1 MASPKKSPK
10 PSGPDKAS
18 VHRALLE
25 QLRTLVTKM
34 AGLARDTAS
43 AVTHE
48 DNRSEG
54 DKDMRS
60 TEQSYI
66 ARGQAMRTEE
76 LAEALQRAESFEP
89 PAYGE
94 DRPIAAGAL
103 VGVQVEDSAELRW
116 LYVLGWAG
124 GTELT
129 VDGCTVMVITPSSP
143 VGRHL
148 IGKQV
153 GDAFELAQAGKTREW
168 VIEVV
173 R

>member
-1 MASPKKSPK
+1 
-10 PSGPDKAS
+10 
-18 VHRALLE
+18 
-25 QLRTLVTKM
+25 
-34 AGLARDTAS
+34 
-43 AVTHE
+43 
-48 DNRSEG
+48 
-54 DKDMRS
+54 
-60 TEQSYI
+60 
-66 ARGQAMRTEE
+66 
-76 LAEALQRAESFEP
+76 
-89 PAYGE
+89 
-94 DRPIAAGAL
+94 
-103 VGVQVEDSAELRW
+103 VEDTAELRW